1 MRVINIIA
9 GAAIALSATA
19 AAATDYVILDSTAAG
34 IEPGIVVDGAADIAI
49 PDGAQI
55 VLIDPA
61 GETFVVSG
69 PYAGNLTNAAAAGEQ
84 GLGDA
89 LTQLTNSRESDTTVL
104 GAVRAPKIAGGS
116 VTE

>member
-1 MRVINIIA
+1 MRVINMIA
-9 GAAIALSATA
+9 GAAIALSASA

-49 PDGAQI
+49 PEGAEI

-61 GETFVVSG
+61 GETLVVTG
-69 PYAGNLTNAAAAGEQ
+69 PFAGNLSNAAAAGQE

-89 LTQLTNSRESDTTVL
+89 LERMTSSRGADTTVL
-104 GAVRAPKIAGGS
+104 GAVRAPKIEGGS